1 MLGNKFPPEY
11 EFMATVRGRSLGN
24 FTYITHPE
32 STGKLRE
39 KVICSLDAAF
49 TMVFVSKRLRVA
61 PVKLVKV
68 LVVTKSSLEMSIMPS
83 PVDSY
88 IVRKK
93 PPLGIPL

>member
-1 MLGNKFPPEY
+1 
-11 EFMATVRGRSLGN
+11 
-24 FTYITHPE
+24 
-32 STGKLRE
+32 
-39 KVICSLDAAF
+39 
-49 TMVFVSKRLRVA
+49 MVFVSKRLRVA

-68 LVVTKSSLEMSIMPS
+68 LVMTKRSLDWSIMPS